1 LVFRRGAILSQYRQ
15 EENSMPTT
23 AIVIGVLLILIGVIG
38 YVIGMSGGGGSLTA
52 LIPAIFGLIIAAAG
66 FISRA
71 TDGMRKTMMHI
82 AAGIALIGFLITAA
96 RILPRLGEM
105 DLSSP
110 AALSQISMSL
120 LCLIFVILAV
130 KSFIDARR
138 TA

>member
-1 LVFRRGAILSQYRQ
+1 
-15 EENSMPTT
+15 MPTT

-52 LIPAIFGLIIAAAG
+52 LIPAVFGLIIAAAG

-71 TDGMRKTMMHI
+71 NDGMRKTMMHI

-96 RILPRLGEM
+96 RIIPRLGEM